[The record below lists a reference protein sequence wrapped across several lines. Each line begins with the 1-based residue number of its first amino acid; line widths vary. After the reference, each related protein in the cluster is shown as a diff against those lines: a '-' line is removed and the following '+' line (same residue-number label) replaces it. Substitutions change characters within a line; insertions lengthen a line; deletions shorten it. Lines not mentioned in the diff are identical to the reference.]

1 MHHDLILHPTIGS
14 PDRALNGIFLQFL
27 YLNIQ
32 LQQIILNFCFCKWLF
47 SRSHYFCWLLVRPE
61 TILVADTVNFYER

>member
-14 PDRALNGIFLQFL
+14 PDRALNGIFLHFL

-47 SRSHYFCWLLVRPE
+47 LLVISE
-61 TILVADTVNFYER
+61 TGDYTGS